1 MKSKHMVYF
10 SCLIL
15 VAAWFSGCITV
26 EKPPVVERPDV
37 SPYETRP
44 VSHSKEKP
52 ELGPV
57 LRLDTGGHTSMIGDL
72 LVTSDKKYLIS
83 CSNDKTIRVWDT
95 QTKKEVRKILGQIGE
110 GSFGMIYAI
119 ALSPDDEYLAVGG
132 YLDKDISY
140 RYAIRIYNFQTGNL
154 IRILKSHSN
163 VVADLSFSPDGKYL
177 VSGSSDYTV
186 KVWDVFH
193 DFTLVHTFEEHQDSV
208 YAVKMFKYGNDYRIV
223 SAGYDNQIFL
233 YSLNQK
239 KKLAWFS
246 HKDKTDSLAVS
257 RQYIAGAGYD
267 NIINIF
273 DLNLKHRKAI
283 ESETRP
289 TGMCFSPDGK
299 LLLAGTGDHPLNC
312 NIYDTS
318 QNFKKIQSFKQHDN
332 LTQTVAF
339 FDNQAAVTGGGNNFD
354 IYFWNPI
361 TGQEKGHIAGESKM
375 VWAVGISGD
384 EIAFGNTFDYQNH
397 NNRGKLEKV
406 FDLKRFEIPSDPFKK
421 GRNFKRIST
430 RFNDYSLSHAK
441 GGDYSYNDAVLE
453 IEKSGKIIHRI
464 VRDATNGLGHSSYGF
479 TQDGVIVSGGSNGH
493 LKAYNTEGEQIADF
507 VGHTGQVWSIATQN
521 HWLVSGGSDQIIML
535 WDLREL
541 QKGNT
546 RILPNLQ
553 IFVSNDNEWV
563 VWTKEGFFNASSN
576 GSKYVGYHI
585 NQGSE
590 KEAEY
595 IGVEQMYDLFFRPD
609 LIAKRYQGGFED
621 EIQDELAK
629 MGNIENVIRTGVP
642 PVLKLVSQPHTKHNS
657 RNFTLELQ
665 AENRGGGIGKL
676 VYRVNDVQVE
686 SPAGNRYPSD
696 VLGTRKT
703 FKIPL
708 TLKNGKNLITVSAF
722 DKKDKI
728 ESRPVTVSVEVD
740 DPMERPPSLYLLAVG
755 ITSYKDRALKL
766 KFAHL
771 DAKSLARELETRG
784 RPLFETI
791 NIKRLLNRQAT
802 AKAIEAAFE
811 DLSEKINVNDV
822 FVLYLAGHGM
832 GISGRYH
839 FIPWELPYENAQS
852 LISGGISHDNFQDW
866 LKKIKALKS
875 LIILDTC
882 NAGMFASNRITRGQT
897 GGMADKT
904 AIAHFMKATGRATLA
919 ATSEM
924 AQALEGHKGH
934 GVFTYVLLEGL
945 KSEADS
951 NGDNIVTVDEL
962 AKYASEEVPKI
973 TYKKWQYK
981 QIPMSDLQGSPY
993 FPIGCREGHEG
1004 KGCRKL
1010 K

>member
-15 VAAWFSGCITV
+15 VTWFSGCITV
-26 EKPPVVERPDV
+26 ENPPVVKRPDV

-44 VSHSKEKP
+44 VSHSKEKS
-52 ELGPV
+52 EFEPV
-57 LRLDTGGHTSMIGDL
+57 LRLDTGGHTSKIQDL
-72 LVTSDKKYLIS
+72 VVTSDKKYLIS
-83 CSNDKTIRVWDT
+83 CSDDKTIRVWDT

-119 ALSPDDEYLAVGG
+119 ALSPNDEYLAVAGRLSDNPFDG
-132 YLDKDISY
+132 S
-140 RYAIRIYNFQTGNL
+140 AIRIYNFQTGNL

-163 VVADLSFSPDGKYL
+163 VVLDLSFSPDGKYL
-177 VSGSSDYTV
+177 VSGSYDYTV
-186 KVWDVFH
+186 KVWDVSHTFN
-193 DFTLVHTFEEHQDSV
+193 LVHTFEEHQDQV
-208 YAVKMFKYGNDYRIV
+208 YVVKMFKYENDYRIV
-223 SAGYDNQIFL
+223 SAGFDNQVFL

-257 RQYIAGAGYD
+257 RQYIASAGWD

-283 ESETRP
+283 ESETNP
-289 TGMCFSPDGK
+289 TGLCFSPDGK
-299 LLLAGTGDHPLNC
+299 LLSAGTGTTPRNC
-312 NIYDTS
+312 NIYDAS
-318 QNFKKIQSFKQHDN
+318 QNFKKIQSFRQHDN
-332 LTQTVAF
+332 LTQAVAF
-339 FDNQAAVTGGGNNFD
+339 LDNQTAVTGGGDNND

-375 VWAVGISGD
+375 VWTVGISGD
-384 EIAFGNTFDYQNH
+384 EIAFGSVPLKQYEYNT
-397 NNRGKLEKV
+397 GKLEKV
-406 FDLKRFEIPSDPFKK
+406 FDLKRFELPPDPFKK
-421 GRNFKRIST
+421 GRDFKRIST
-430 RFNDYSLSHAK
+430 RFNDYSLSHSK
-441 GGDYSYNDAVLE
+441 GGDYGYNDAVLE

-464 VRDATNGLGHSSYGF
+464 VRDSTNGLKHFAYGF
-479 TQDGVIVSGGSNGH
+479 TQNSVIVSGGSNGH

-507 VGHTGQVWSIATQN
+507 VGHTSEVWSIATEN
-521 HWLVSGGSDQIIML
+521 HWLVSGGGDQIIML

-541 QKGNT
+541 QKGST
-546 RILPNLQ
+546 RILPFLQ

-576 GSKYVGYHI
+576 GSKFVGYHI

-595 IGVEQMYDLFFRPD
+595 IGVEQLYDLFFRAD
-609 LIAKRYQGGFED
+609 LVAKRYQGGFED
-621 EIQDELAK
+621 EIQGELAK
-629 MGNIENVIRTGVP
+629 IGNIETVIRTGLP
-642 PVLKLVSQPHTKHNS
+642 PVLKLVSKPHIRHNS

-665 AENRGGGIGKL
+665 AEDKGGGFGKL

-686 SPAGNRYPSD
+686 SSAGNRLPND

-708 TLKNGKNLITVSAF
+708 TLQNGKNLITVSAF
-722 DKKDKI
+722 NEKDKI
-728 ESRPVTVSVEVD
+728 ASRPVTVSVEVD

-755 ITSYKDRALKL
+755 ITSYKDRALRL
-766 KFAHL
+766 KYAHL
-771 DAKSLARELETRG
+771 DAKSLAREMETRG
-784 RPLFETI
+784 RPLFETV
-791 NIKRLLNRQAT
+791 NIRRLLNKQAT
-802 AKAIEAAFE
+802 AKAIETAFE
-811 DLSEKINVNDV
+811 ELSEKINVNDV

-832 GISGRYH
+832 GINGDYH
-839 FIPWELPYENAQS
+839 FVPWELRLENEQA
-852 LISGGISHDNFQDW
+852 LNGCISQDKLREW

-882 NAGMFASNRITRGQT
+882 NAGMFAKAGRGI
-897 GGMADKT
+897 GDKT
-904 AIAHFMKATGRATLA
+904 AIIRFMNATGRATLA

-934 GVFTYVLLEGL
+934 GVFTYALLEGL
-945 KSEADS
+945 KSQADS
-951 NGDNIVTVDEL
+951 NSDNIITVDEL
-962 AKYASEEVPKI
+962 AKYVREQVPKI
-973 TYKKWQYK
+973 TYKKWQYE